1 MQVHNVS
8 LTDSEWSIMECLWDE
23 APKTVMQ
30 LVNLQ
35 KERVGWAKS
44 TTTTTVSRME
54 AKGLIYYENG
64 IKARLYFPNVN
75 REAAVIDETTNFL
88 NKVYRGSVGMMMSTM
103 IERSKLSEDD
113 IRELYDIIKKA
124 EE

>member
-1 MQVHNVS
+1 MQEPSVS
-8 LTDSEWSIMECLWDE
+8 LTDTEWSIMECLWDD
-23 APKTVMQ
+23 APKSVMQ
-30 LVNLQ
+30 LVSLQ

-44 TTTTTVSRME
+44 TTSTMVTRME

-64 IKARLYFPNVN
+64 EKARLYFPNVN
-75 REAAVIDETTNFL
+75 REAAVIEETTNFL

-103 IERSKLSEDD
+103 MERSKLSKDD
-113 IRELYDIIKKA
+113 IQELYNIIKKA